1 MSGAFDAGG
10 LGAVIYKEVRHIARE
25 PTTLALIIAMP
36 LLQLLIYGYAIN
48 LHVQHVR
55 SLYVDEDRSRVST
68 ALLRALRRS
77 QAFDIVGSVSSPAAL
92 QRALVAD
99 RARVGFV
106 IPKGFA
112 SDVTG
117 STHATVTM
125 LVDGSDANVAQ
136 AAYAGA
142 AALTRAIAARL
153 DPLSES
159 PPVEIRPRTLF
170 NPSLRTPN
178 FLIPGLIGLVMQNI
192 TIVLTALSIV
202 NERQRGTLEQMRAM
216 PIGAGAIVLGKLIPY
231 GLIGFF
237 DLLLVLFA
245 MRAVFGVPVAGS
257 TTLLLLL
264 SIAFLMTGLGFG
276 LLVSTVARSQLQ
288 AILITVF
295 FLMPSFL
302 LSGMFFEIDQM
313 PAPARIISYALPMTY
328 FLEILRGIIIRGAGL
343 SDLWVPAVVTVAFG
357 VGTLALASLRFA
369 AKPT

>member
-1 MSGAFDAGG
+1 MREAFDASG
-10 LGAVIYKEVRHIARE
+10 LGAVVYKEVRHILRE

-48 LHVQHVR
+48 LHVQHLR
-55 SLYVDEDRSRVST
+55 TLYVDEDRSRISA
-68 ALLRALRRS
+68 ALVHAVRRS
-77 QAFDIVGSVSSPAAL
+77 QTFDVIGSASSVPAL
-92 QRALVAD
+92 EHALVAG
-99 RARVGFV
+99 RARVGFF
-106 IPKGFA
+106 IPRGFA
-112 SDVTG
+112 KSVAG
-117 STHATVTM
+117 SSPTTVQM

-142 AALTRAIAARL
+142 AALTRAISERI
-153 DPLSES
+153 DPFGES
-159 PPVEIRPRTLF
+159 PPVDIRPRTLF

-178 FLIPGLIGLVMQNI
+178 FLVPGLIGLVMQNV

-202 NERQRGTLEQMRAM
+202 NERERGTLEQLRAM

-231 GLIGFF
+231 GLVGFL

-245 MRAVFGVPVAGS
+245 MRAVFSVPVAGNVA
-257 TTLLLLL
+257 LLLLL
-264 SIAFLMTGLGFG
+264 SVAFLMTGLGLG
-276 LLVSTVARSQLQ
+276 LLISTVARSQLQ
-288 AILITVF
+288 AILMTVF
-295 FLMPSFL
+295 LLIPSFL

-343 SDLWVPAVVTVAFG
+343 SDLWLPAVVTVAFG